1 MIFKKKR
8 NPSLRSEIKFNKLD
22 KQERLDFL
30 TAVKYCKFR
39 VRAIVVQKDLVKS
52 LRLKKETT
60 FYYQYFLK
68 QLLEHNRKFLKDAK
82 LRLDSIGERKFK
94 KAFQVYLRQYLN
106 INSQRKVMRN
116 IQFVD
121 SKDNSLIQLA
131 DMIAGSIRRSYQDEK
146 NDSTIYKQ
154 IIKRRIEEEWIF
166 GESST

>member
-1 MIFKKKR
+1 
-8 NPSLRSEIKFNKLD
+8 
-22 KQERLDFL
+22 
-30 TAVKYCKFR
+30 
-39 VRAIVVQKDLVKS
+39 
-52 LRLKKETT
+52 
-60 FYYQYFLK
+60 
-68 QLLEHNRKFLKDAK
+68 
-82 LRLDSIGERKFK
+82 
-94 KAFQVYLRQYLN
+94 
-106 INSQRKVMRN
+106 MRN